1 MSENA
6 NLSQTDMHKGSG
18 VAVVEGKWY
27 IGECKPTKER
37 TIRSALEKASYEVYV
52 ASQTETKVYASRNR
66 REIEKIVIPGK
77 IFIRTTEAELWN
89 ILLTYP
95 SIYRFMINKAASD
108 REKGKRV
115 FAYVPDAEMQQLRYV
130 LNNAPNPVQFTTKE
144 LSLGQ
149 QIEVM
154 RGPLIGLKG
163 ELARIENTTYI
174 VLKMEMGERN
184 YVFTEIPVQDVR
196 PV

>member
-1 MSENA
+1 
-6 NLSQTDMHKGSG
+6 LTDETN
-18 VAVVEGKWY
+18 VIDGKWF
-27 IGECKPTKER
+27 IAECKPTRER
-37 TIRSALEKASYEVYV
+37 TLRSSLERAGYDVYV

-66 REIEKIVIPGK
+66 RKIETIVIPGK
-77 IFIRTTEAELWN
+77 IFIHTTEADLWN
-89 ILLTYP
+89 ILLANP
-95 SIYRFMINKAASD
+95 GIYRFMINKASSD
-108 REKGKRV
+108 REKGMRV
-115 FAYVPDAEMQQLRYV
+115 YAYVSDFEMQQLQYV
-130 LNNAPNPVQFTTKE
+130 LSNAPNPVMFTTKE

-163 ELARIENTTYI
+163 ELARIESATYI

-196 PV
+196 PINESSRT